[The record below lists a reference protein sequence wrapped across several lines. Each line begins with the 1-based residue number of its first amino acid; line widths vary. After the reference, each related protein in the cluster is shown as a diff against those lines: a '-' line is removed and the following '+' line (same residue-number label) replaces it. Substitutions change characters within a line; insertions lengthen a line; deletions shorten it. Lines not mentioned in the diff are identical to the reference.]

1 MPLAFSHTG
10 LFVTDLPR
18 MAQFYQR
25 VLGLTQTDQ
34 GWLPTADPARPAE
47 LIFLSANPDEHHQV
61 VLVSGRPVEPI
72 FNVVN
77 QISFRADSLA
87 TLKARHQAVLAEAA
101 QGNASDV
108 IPATH
113 GNALSVY
120 FRDPEGNR
128 LELFIDTPWYVSQ
141 PIRVVMDLSPDDATI
156 MAWVEAHARSL
167 PGFRPRAE
175 WRAELAERMRRS
187 VQAQAA
193 Q

>member
-10 LFVTDLPR
+10 IFVTDLPR

-34 GWLPTADPARPAE
+34 GLLPTANPARPAE
-47 LIFLSANPDEHHQV
+47 LTFLSANPDEHHQI
-61 VLVSGRPVEPI
+61 VLVSGRPAEPI

-87 TLKARHQAVLAEAA
+87 TLKARHQAVLVEAA

-120 FRDPEGNR
+120 FRDPDLNLIE
-128 LELFIDTPWYVSQ
+128 VSNA
-141 PIRVVMDLSPDDATI
+141 VSTT
-156 MAWVEAHARSL
+156 
-167 PGFRPRAE
+167 
-175 WRAELAERMRRS
+175 
-187 VQAQAA
+187 
-193 Q
+193 